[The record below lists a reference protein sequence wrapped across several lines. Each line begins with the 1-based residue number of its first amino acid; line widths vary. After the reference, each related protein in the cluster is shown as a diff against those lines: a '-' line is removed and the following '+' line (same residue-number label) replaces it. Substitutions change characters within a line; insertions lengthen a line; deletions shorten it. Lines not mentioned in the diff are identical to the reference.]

1 MDNSRAVV
9 INSTTLSL
17 GRVTAIGGIM
27 TILSGIG
34 MVAVLHGAVDSQ
46 LWFRIKMIP
55 VLLIIINSVYL
66 ARPQTKKLKNLLS
79 TDININA
86 DKLGAVKRKMNI
98 YHLMQLTILV
108 IIFVLSIFK
117 FN

>member
-1 MDNSRAVV
+1 MFTLLQICLVLHITGITILAGTTLVDYIISKQFWNCLQVDNSRAVV

-46 LWFRIKMIP
+46 LWFRIKMILCIADYNQLRLP
-55 VLLIIINSVYL
+55 CK
-66 ARPQTKKLKNLLS
+66 ATK
-79 TDININA
+79 
-86 DKLGAVKRKMNI
+86 
-98 YHLMQLTILV
+98 
-108 IIFVLSIFK
+108 
-117 FN
+117 